1 MEGGGGEKNSTEV
14 LILEKSLIYIYNL
27 NFVLRFDVER
37 TISESPSLSPYLANT
52 ESGVEQN
59 GSRKIKII
67 KILIEN
73 IYSDASA
80 YKI

>member
-1 MEGGGGEKNSTEV
+1 M
-14 LILEKSLIYIYNL
+14 
-27 NFVLRFDVER
+27 LRFDVER

>member
-1 MEGGGGEKNSTEV
+1 M
-14 LILEKSLIYIYNL
+14 
-27 NFVLRFDVER
+27 LRFDVER
-37 TISESPSLSPYLANT
+37 TISESPSLSPYLANI